1 MTGMLHRTPKAEP
14 AGSLSLTEQLAQ
26 LAEQSTAQL
35 RTLWQRPYQVKVP
48 KGLSRDLLI
57 RFIAYRLQE
66 EALGRL
72 GKATLRRLEALGE
85 KLRDP
90 AMTDAPRRIASLKPG
105 MTLVREWNGTTHTV
119 LVQEDG
125 FEYQGER
132 YASLTRVAAAIS
144 GLHRSGP
151 AFFGVK
157 GSLQRFPEQGR
168 GFASREVAD
177 E

>member
-1 MTGMLHRTPKAEP
+1 MLHRKPAAEP
-14 AGSLSLTEQLAQ
+14 SGSLSLTEQLAR
-26 LAEQSTAQL
+26 LADLSTAQL
-35 RTLWQRPYQVKVP
+35 RTLWQRQYQVKVP

-72 GKATLRRLEALGE
+72 GKATLRRLETLGE

-90 AMTDAPRRIASLKPG
+90 AMTDAPRRTTSLKPG
-105 MTLVREWNGTTHTV
+105 TTLVREWNGITHTV

-168 GFASREVAD
+168 GFTSREVVD